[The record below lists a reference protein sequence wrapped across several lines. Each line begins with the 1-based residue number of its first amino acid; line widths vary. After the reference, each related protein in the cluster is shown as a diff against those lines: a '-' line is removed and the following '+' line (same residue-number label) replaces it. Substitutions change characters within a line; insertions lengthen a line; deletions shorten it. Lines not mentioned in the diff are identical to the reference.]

1 MFCTQCGS
9 NLPEGTAFCIICGAK
24 QDVTQPT
31 TPVAPV
37 QPEEPVFEEFDKT
50 VGMFTSV
57 PPVQTAPPQTPV
69 QPEPSV
75 DDFDKTVGM
84 FTSVPPV
91 QTATPQ
97 TPAQQEPS
105 VNDFDKTVGMFNA
118 VPPVQPVAPTGAQPP
133 YNQAEAQPHNTDST
147 FGESVTLFFKNYAN
161 FSGRCSKSEFTWAFL
176 FSILMNLGCTGLT
189 AVLPPV
195 GAVLALAMLIPSL
208 SLTIRRLHDTGKS
221 GWFTFICL
229 IPLVGWILLLLQYF
243 QDSEGDNRW
252 GPGPKVR

>member
-9 NLPEGTAFCIICGAK
+9 NLPEGTAFCIVCGAK
-24 QDVTQPT
+24 QDVAQPV
-31 TPVAPV
+31 TPVQNEA
-37 QPEEPVFEEFDKT
+37 PVFEEFDKT

-57 PPVQTAPPQTPV
+57 PPVQTQAEPQVTP
-69 QPEPSV
+69 QQEPSV

-91 QTATPQ
+91 QPI
-97 TPAQQEPS
+97 
-105 VNDFDKTVGMFNA
+105 
-118 VPPVQPVAPTGAQPP
+118 VPNGAQPP
-133 YNQAEAQPHNTDST
+133 YDKNEAQPHNTNST
-147 FGESVTLFFKNYAN
+147 FGESVTLLFKNYAN
-161 FSGRCSKSEFTWAFL
+161 FSGRCSKAEFTWAFL
-176 FSILMNLGCTGLT
+176 FAILISMGCTGLT

-195 GAVLALAMLIPSL
+195 GAVLALAMLIPTL

-221 GWFTFICL
+221 GWFTLISL

-252 GPGPKVR
+252 GPGPKTV